1 MATCF
6 HDKLYKLL
14 LHSGMDDT
22 LLLNISVSVL
32 PLLHVIKNKSEKK
45 LLFFLAFNISMKIN
59 GKRLSILEVSKHRS
73 FNYFS
78 NTNAVII

>member
-32 PLLHVIKNKSEKK
+32 PLLHVIKIKVKKSF
-45 LLFFLAFNISMKIN
+45 FFLAFNISMKIN
-59 GKRLSILEVSKHRS
+59 GKRFSI
-73 FNYFS
+73 
-78 NTNAVII
+78 